1 MQVYFDQLNDVEE
14 GEVPNTQEDQV
25 SGTVKNEGGS
35 KPPGIKSIFNRMVD
49 TLMGGSEDAGE
60 YDA

>member
-1 MQVYFDQLNDVEE
+1 VEE
-14 GEVPNTQEDQV
+14 GELAATQEEQV
-25 SGTVKNEGGS
+25 SGNNTRTGSGSS